1 MKKINKVNLS
11 SFEKSDP
18 YKFGNLVKDK
28 KLKIPLPDLVKLT
41 AAANKDIA
49 AIDNK
54 IDKINSI
61 HVSKLESKDIDF
73 VHDLTRIKFEINKVI
88 ESFDKTVKT
97 IKSIWSDSK
106 PVKIVPDER
115 RVSDVIYLINFEYGY
130 KEFEQVD
137 DVFPFVDKHM
147 KNTLKYLSKF
157 GCVVCMAGDSDSE
170 IWQNHPWSKEIYR
183 KE

>member
-1 MKKINKVNLS
+1 MKKTSAVNLS
-11 SFEKSDP
+11 SFENPDP

-28 KLKIPLPDLVKLT
+28 KIKILLPDLVKLT
-41 AAANKDIA
+41 AVTNKDVA
-49 AIDNK
+49 NIDSK

-73 VHDLTRIKFEINKVI
+73 VHDLTRIKFEINKAI
-88 ESFDKTVKT
+88 ESFDKIVKT
-97 IKSIWSDSK
+97 VKSIWNDSK
-106 PVKIVPDER
+106 LKIVSDER